1 MFLATIDLLVIFF
14 MSCLTFALFAFD
26 KHQAHFQFSRIPEA
40 LLLIPAFLGGAFGGL
55 CGMLFFRHKTKKT
68 LFMVSIPLLVFL
80 QLGGIVLLRTILYSL
95 LPIH

>member
-1 MFLATIDLLVIFF
+1 MFLATIDLFVIFF

-55 CGMLFFRHKTKKT
+55 CGMVFFRHKTKHMSFKII
-68 LFMVSIPLLVFL
+68 VPLLAII
-80 QLGGIVLLRTILYSL
+80 QIAAIVYFKVQIAK
-95 LPIH
+95 